1 VKVITVKDTV
11 YKTIRDTVVKV
22 VTVKD
27 TSSKIKLV
35 EVSKTNSEVKK
46 VTTKPVLFDYPK
58 NKKFK
63 INQVTAIWAEAG
75 RSFLEI
81 ANTYSVPVY
90 KLYQNNE
97 LVETDLVQKDQLLF
111 LNEKK
116 KVSDKKVHVS
126 KDGETFYEIAQMEGI
141 QLAALKSYNSSLTDD
156 GIKEGTILYLF
167 NMPKDPVVPANT
179 EKVKAAV
186 IEDKKAGESKPKKQ
200 NKFKIF

>member
-1 VKVITVKDTV
+1 
-11 YKTIRDTVVKV
+11 
-22 VTVKD
+22 
-27 TSSKIKLV
+27 
-35 EVSKTNSEVKK
+35 
-46 VTTKPVLFDYPK
+46 
-58 NKKFK
+58 
-63 INQVTAIWAEAG
+63 
-75 RSFLEI
+75 
-81 ANTYSVPVY
+81 VPVY